1 MPQPDLPD
9 TEETVL
15 RAVHA
20 NDGSDLYDLSQAI
33 GTGPRAVQE
42 AVQGLAQ
49 KDFVHVSG
57 RRVRCT
63 KTGDRWMRQHQ

>member
-1 MPQPDLPD
+1 MPQPDL
-9 TEETVL
+9 TETEAAVL
-15 RAVHA
+15 RTVHA
-20 NDGSDLYDLSQAI
+20 HDATDLYDLSQAV

-49 KDFVHVSG
+49 RDFVHVAG

-63 KTGDRWMRQHQ
+63 KTGARWLRRQE